1 MLASFSLIYCDR
13 DNEPFQESS
22 LRFAN
27 AALSYLREQGHN
39 FELVRLGMYEAAIIG
54 GGSLYH
60 YNFKA
65 KRADDPNS
73 AVEMFFPQ
81 LFYHRRPGNV
91 LQNLKV
97 EFCVS
102 LGDIVSLPDHPYP
115 HGCMYCESPH
125 IHIHH
130 PVDGGWS
137 GIKKTPPKRRK
148 SLRNKCRP
156 SMTE

>member
-1 MLASFSLIYCDR
+1 MNKFYPLPRKPNPAIPSEVLEDIR
-13 DNEPFQESS
+13 V
-22 LRFAN
+22 L
-27 AALSYLREQGHN
+27 GHN